1 MPMKIPNA
9 AELEIITAILTP
21 AHTIRLYSNNKTPAD
36 GDTAAAYTE
45 VFGGGYAN
53 SPLVFANW
61 NIVAGTPTIATYNAS
76 KQWVFTGPTGG
87 PNTIYG
93 YYVTRN
99 SDGKLAWAERFPNTL
114 VPFSPING
122 SKIVILPRYSVES
135 LF

>member
-21 AHTIRLYSNNKTPAD
+21 ALTLRLYSNNKTPAD

-45 VFGGGYAN
+45 VIGGNYAN
-53 SPLVFANW
+53 TPLVFANW
-61 NIVAGTPTIATYNAS
+61 NITSGTPTSASYNAV
-76 KQWVFTGPTGG
+76 KQWIFNGPVGG

-99 SDGKLAWAERFPNTL
+99 SDGLLQWAERFPSTV

-122 SKIVILPRYSVES
+122 SKIVILPKYTVES